1 VQYTKGAL
9 RTGGVITV
17 GFVIVTA
24 VGTGLVPNSAFDRYV
39 PRSGL
44 DVLFLSSTALLLGT
58 YTTQQCTR
66 VDCSHSPV
74 AYLGGIGG
82 YLSVACP
89 HCLPVVA
96 GTFSASAIAVHL
108 VPLRPLVGIG
118 SLGLLIGVIVVRQRR
133 LVTEGPAVSDVSLAC
148 PTCGTI
154 LKKAADEPDP
164 DFVDGRMRLE
174 LPCPNCAD
182 PLLVSIDVVSGE
194 RVDVRKR
201 VERKAETKTDRM
213 ADRSDG

>member
-1 VQYTKGAL
+1 VQYIEGAL

-44 DVLFLSSTALLLGT
+44 DVLFLSSTALLLGV

-89 HCLPVVA
+89 
-96 GTFSASAIAVHL
+96 TS
-108 VPLRPLVGIG
+108 
-118 SLGLLIGVIVVRQRR
+118 
-133 LVTEGPAVSDVSLAC
+133 
-148 PTCGTI
+148 GTI
-154 LKKAADEPDP
+154 LKNAADKPDP

-174 LPCPNCAD
+174 LSCPDCAD
-182 PLLVSIDVVSGE
+182 PLQLSVDVVSGE

-201 VERKAETKTDRM
+201 VERKAETKTERTPDRF
-213 ADRSDG
+213 